1 MATRL
6 GEIPDKTRELV
17 ELQRYLKTSMTE
29 TLPVMDNKTSL
40 LDSLFNEFLILS
52 AYISIPLTYYIHILG
67 SNVKNRHSNTKSSF
81 LAWLY
86 FAASRRHTTQHSSFS
101 VAQGHGIC
109 FWLSKNANRAQAR
122 SGKFGYKFDFID
134 LCLDSLLSTYFEITT
149 NRGTPY
155 HIFR

>member
-29 TLPVMDNKTSL
+29 TLPVMDNKTSRV
-40 LDSLFNEFLILS
+40 FLTAYSTNFYLS

-134 LCLDSLLSTYFEITT
+134 LYLDYNYII
-149 NRGTPY
+149 Y
-155 HIFR
+155 IFRNHYKPIPHF